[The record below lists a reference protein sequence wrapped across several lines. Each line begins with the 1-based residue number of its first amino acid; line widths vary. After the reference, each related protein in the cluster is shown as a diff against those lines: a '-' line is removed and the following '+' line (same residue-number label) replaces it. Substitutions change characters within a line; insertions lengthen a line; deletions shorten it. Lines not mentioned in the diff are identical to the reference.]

1 MKDVFYPQIDVTAL
15 KNIELARRLATE
27 HPSYFL
33 ESPYSGEVERLL
45 KALIN
50 QKVLV
55 ADASALAEGEAEF
68 EGTRWEYLYS
78 ETSLLFRGLKTANAG
93 SGSGDTGEQMAYF
106 RTATALMEKLIGLQE
121 RALGL
126 KEIHEFQKSVL
137 DIMEGVLND
146 TQRTEVMEKLKLT
159 IGAGN

>member
-1 MKDVFYPQIDVTAL
+1 MKDIFYPQIDATAL

-33 ESPYSGEVERLL
+33 NSPYSGEVEKLL
-45 KALIN
+45 KSLIN
-50 QKVLV
+50 HKPI
-55 ADASALAEGEAEF
+55 ADVTNMVDGEAEF

-93 SGSGDTGEQMAYF
+93 SSVNDTGEQMAYF
-106 RTATALMEKLIGLQE
+106 RTATSLMEKLISLQE

-137 DIMEGVLND
+137 DIMDGVLND

-159 IGAGN
+159 IGVGN